1 MQVIQEQPSVEEDQ
15 LSSSLMITNL
25 KTRYSYKES
34 FHQEVKY
41 KVEESIIIWIFHDVW
56 EIFIIKKIAS

>member
-1 MQVIQEQPSVEEDQ
+1 MQVIREQPSVEEDQ
-15 LSSSLMITNL
+15 LSSFLMITSL

-34 FHQEVKY
+34 FHQGVKY
-41 KVEESIIIWIFHDVW
+41 KVEELIITWIFHDVW